1 MDDKDLRSQLEGL
14 FSDLEEPVGAQ
25 PVQPDSWG
33 DAFAPASAL
42 ASALAPAHKPPAAA
56 KGAQAQVSIFDALA
70 ENAADGIVICNPD
83 GRLTYVNRACCALFG
98 YDPAC
103 VGRGDH
109 AQREMIGLEFAALW
123 PEEEGERLAQV
134 LAQAMTGSWRGE
146 VQQRRKDG
154 SLFDATIT
162 VFPISDALEQPP
174 ALAAIIHDL
183 TGLKKPE
190 DALARERN
198 LLRTLIDHLPDYI
211 FVKDT
216 EGRIVAHNAA
226 YSRLG
231 VIATP
236 GERIGKTDFDLYP
249 PETAKRYYAQEQQVM
264 RSGQPLIE
272 ADEQGVDA
280 KGAPRWYLTTKLPLK
295 DAQGNIAGVVGI
307 VRDTTDYK
315 QAEIEREQLMEEIRA
330 SAEREQMLN
339 AITTRIRLNV
349 ALDQVLDAT
358 VREVGKALDTP
369 RVAIWLEPMYG
380 ESGEGQA

>member
-25 PVQPDSWG
+25 PIQPDLWG
-33 DAFAPASAL
+33 SASA
-42 ASALAPAHKPPAAA
+42 PKPPAAA
-56 KGAQAQVSIFDALA
+56 KGVQAQVTIFGALA

-83 GRLTYVNRACCALFG
+83 GRLTYVNRACCALLG
-98 YDPAC
+98 Y
-103 VGRGDH
+103 DH
-109 AQREMIGLEFAALW
+109 AQHEMVGLEFAALW

-134 LAQAMTGSWRGE
+134 LAQAMTPPDLSGVTGSWRGE
-146 VQQRRKDG
+146 VQLRRKDG
-154 SLFDATIT
+154 SLFDATVT
-162 VFPISDALEQPP
+162 VFPISDGLEQPP
-174 ALAAIIHDL
+174 ALAAIIHDM
-183 TGLKKPE
+183 TGLKRPE

-231 VIATP
+231 VTTTP

-272 ADEQGVDA
+272 LEEWGMDA
-280 KGAPRWYLTTKLPLK
+280 KGAPKWYLTTKLPLR

-307 VRDTTDYK
+307 VRDTTDHK
-315 QAEIEREQLMEEIRA
+315 QAEIERERLIEEIRT
-330 SAEREQMLN
+330 SAEREQLLN
-339 AITTRIRLNV
+339 AITARIRLNI

-358 VREVGKALDTP
+358 VREVGRALDTP
-369 RVAIWLEPMYG
+369 RVAIWLEPMHG
-380 ESGEGQA
+380 ESDEGQA